1 MSNPRH
7 DTLIILCLCSFRRDL
22 KTVTIWFQNK
32 RQTVARSRKQSESY
46 KLSSETL
53 VPTTAM
59 DMLASASA
67 TMTPLVA
74 ETTTRLGSGS
84 GGSCACCSSRDSSDL
99 PASRLL
105 YASSCAAYPSSPDL
119 RPRIPLSSGATAQ
132 DSDVFESAL
141 LPRELRTSSG
151 AVVTR
156 VSSSPSSAEG
166 SEPRKPRNHHWPII
180 HPENLWKYIPSSP
193 VQQEQPVMSSSPDV
207 SPVINVGGRESAGP
221 SLRRRPRTLEWACAR
236 SAKRRRTNPD
246 VHSED
251 GETDAACNAE
261 EPAVICHSPCC
272 VSDAR
277 VPPEF
282 HGKYPLDVVRGAVLL
297 LGLKNATHGL
307 GV

>member
-1 MSNPRH
+1 MSA
-7 DTLIILCLCSFRRDL
+7 LFRRDL

-32 RQTVARSRKQSESY
+32 RQTVARSRKQTESF
-46 KLSSETL
+46 KFSFEGLG
-53 VPTTAM
+53 PTAAM

-67 TMTPLVA
+67 TMTPLAA
-74 ETTTRLGSGS
+74 ETATRLDSGS
-84 GGSCACCSSRDSSDL
+84 GASLDNLDL

-105 YASSCAAYPSSPDL
+105 HASSCAAYPSAPDSQT
-119 RPRIPLSSGATAQ
+119 RIPLSSAAAAQ
-132 DSDVFESAL
+132 DSNVFESAL

-156 VSSSPSSAEG
+156 GVSSSPSSPEG
-166 SEPRKPRNHHWPII
+166 SEPGKPRNHHWPIV

-193 VQQEQPVMSSSPDV
+193 VQQDQLVPSSSPDV
-207 SPVINVGGRESAGP
+207 SPDINFGGGGNAGP

-236 SAKRRRTNPD
+236 SAKRRRANPD
-246 VHSED
+246 AHSED
-251 GETDAACNAE
+251 GETDAGYNAE
-261 EPAVICHSPCC
+261 ERAVICHSPCC

-277 VPPEF
+277 VPPECY
-282 HGKYPLDVVRGAVLL
+282 GKYPLDVVRGAVLL

>member
-1 MSNPRH
+1 MRRSHNSR
-7 DTLIILCLCSFRRDL
+7 CLRYFLSRDL

-46 KLSSETL
+46 KFSSETL

-67 TMTPLVA
+67 TMTPLAAA

-84 GGSCACCSSRDSSDL
+84 GGSCACCSSLDNSDL

-105 YASSCAAYPSSPDL
+105 YASSCDACPSAPDL
-119 RPRIPLSSGATAQ
+119 RAHIPHSSTATAQ

-141 LPRELRTSSG
+141 LPRDLCTH
-151 AVVTR
+151 A
-156 VSSSPSSAEG
+156 SSSPSSPEG
-166 SEPRKPRNHHWPII
+166 SEPHKPRNHHWPII

-193 VQQEQPVMSSSPDV
+193 VQQEQPVPSSSPDV
-207 SPVINVGGRESAGP
+207 SPGINVGGGGGNAGP
-221 SLRRRPRTLEWACAR
+221 SLRRPPRTLEWACAR

-246 VHSED
+246 AHSDD

-261 EPAVICHSPCC
+261 EPAIICHSPCC
-272 VSDAR
+272 VSDIR